1 MKKDRDGDEEKE
13 EDEDEEEEKEEEEEV
28 EQDVGG
34 QEEEGRRGG
43 EEGGGGG
50 VRRAVKYHTTKIQL
64 TGYQGCDYI
73 KQLRVV
79 PQQQSVHNT
88 FQHVHLH

>member
-1 MKKDRDGDEEKE
+1 MGGKKKRGGGEEKREAEGDEEGSHVSHDKF
-13 EDEDEEEEKEEEEEV
+13 K
-28 EQDVGG
+28 
-34 QEEEGRRGG
+34 
-43 EEGGGGG
+43 
-50 VRRAVKYHTTKIQL
+50 L